1 MTISRTGQP
10 GTAAAFENIPAT
22 DSTYAVRQTTTD
34 SVKNPRGRGNLKHK
48 VALLG
53 AGYIAEWHA
62 KAIAS
67 LRDVEL
73 VAVCDQLPL
82 RAEAFGRKFKVPRV
96 YGALGAMLAG
106 EQLDAIHVLLPPEHH
121 FQAAKTILNAGVN
134 VFLEKPMCLSAQDGE
149 TLTRLAEAHHLKLG
163 VGHNFLFPEC
173 YERLRRDLHD
183 GILGS
188 IDHLTIT
195 WHRELPQLTS
205 GPFDIWMLREPANI
219 MLEVGSHGVAQ
230 VLDLLGLPEEIDAK
244 AGNPV
249 ELPSGQKFYRRWQ
262 VNALKG
268 RTAVEL
274 RFSFVPGFGE
284 YTIQARGSLASATV
298 DFDRDT
304 YSLRRHR
311 PLSDDFDRYAIVA
324 DSAKNARRQARRT
337 LINYALSKF
346 YPRSNGT
353 PYGASIANALK
364 AFYATSGGKLDERIG
379 AQRGVEV
386 TRICQEIGRAAAPAH
401 AQTIFSSIPNE
412 GAELPAP
419 RILILG
425 ATGFIGRE
433 LTRRLTDAG
442 NRVRV
447 LVRNPGKIALDLRT
461 PRLESVP
468 GDLNDAAALRSAMAG
483 IDHVYHLARAD
494 AKSWSDYERYDIG
507 VTREVAEAA
516 LAAGVKRLIYTSTID
531 SYYAGARAGTITE
544 DTPLDPRIE
553 RRNVYARAKAASER
567 HLLKMHRERGL
578 PVVIVR
584 PGIVIGRGGSPMH
597 WGIGMWWHGSVCQ
610 IWGDGRN
617 PLPLVLVEDV
627 ARGLIAA
634 SEVPG
639 IEGESF
645 NLVDDPSISAQ
656 EYLDEVDRSGG
667 VRIQRYATPIVKFY
681 LTDMF
686 KWGVKVLVR
695 HPDRRLPSYR
705 DWESRQQRA
714 TFDCGRA
721 KARLGW
727 KPASDRAELIRSGI
741 HEPMKD
747 LLS

>member
-1 MTISRTGQP
+1 
-10 GTAAAFENIPAT
+10 
-22 DSTYAVRQTTTD
+22 
-34 SVKNPRGRGNLKHK
+34 
-48 VALLG
+48 
-53 AGYIAEWHA
+53 
-62 KAIAS
+62 
-67 LRDVEL
+67 
-73 VAVCDQLPL
+73 
-82 RAEAFGRKFKVPRV
+82 
-96 YGALGAMLAG
+96 
-106 EQLDAIHVLLPPEHH
+106 
-121 FQAAKTILNAGVN
+121 
-134 VFLEKPMCLSAQDGE
+134 
-149 TLTRLAEAHHLKLG
+149 
-163 VGHNFLFPEC
+163 
-173 YERLRRDLHD
+173 
-183 GILGS
+183 
-188 IDHLTIT
+188 
-195 WHRELPQLTS
+195 
-205 GPFDIWMLREPANI
+205 
-219 MLEVGSHGVAQ
+219 MLEVGPHCVAQ
-230 VLDLLGLPEEIDAK
+230 MLDLSGVPDAIETR
-244 AGNPV
+244 ASNPV
-249 ELPSGQKFYRRWQ
+249 DLPSGQKFYRRWN
-262 VNALKG
+262 VNAVKG
-268 RTAVEL
+268 RTAIEL

-311 PLSDDFDRYAIVA
+311 PLSDDFDRYAMVA

-346 YPRSNGT
+346 HLSSNGT

-364 AFYATSGGKLDERIG
+364 AFYAISGGKLDERIG

-401 AQTIFSSIPNE
+401 AQTIVMSMPTAA
-412 GAELPAP
+412 AELPAP

-461 PRLESVP
+461 PRLESVL
-468 GDLNDAAALRSAMAG
+468 GDLNDPAALRSAMAG
-483 IDHVYHLARAD
+483 IDCVYHLARAD

-516 LAAGVKRLIYTSTID
+516 LAAGVKRLIYTGTID
-531 SYYAGARAGTITE
+531 SYYAGTRAGTITE
-544 DTPLDPRIE
+544 DTPLDPQIE
-553 RRNVYARAKAASER
+553 HRNLYARAKAASER
-567 HLLKMHRERGL
+567 YLLKMHRERGL

-597 WGIGMWWHGSVCQ
+597 WGVGMWWYGSVCQ

-617 PLPLVLVEDV
+617 PLPLVVVEDV
-627 ARGLIAA
+627 AKGLIAA

-656 EYLDEVDRSGG
+656 EYLDEVDRFGG

-686 KWGVKVLVR
+686 KWVVKVMVR

-705 DWESRQQRA
+705 DWESRRQRA
-714 TFDCGRA
+714 LFDCTRA
-721 KARLGW
+721 KVRLNW
-727 KPASDRAELIRSGI
+727 KPLSDRGELVLKGI
-741 HEPMKD
+741 YEPMKEM
-747 LLS
+747 LN

>member
-1 MTISRTGQP
+1 MTFSQPGQP
-10 GTAAAFENIPAT
+10 GAVAVFDDVPTT
-22 DSTYAVRQTTTD
+22 DSTHAEGQTTVA
-34 SVKNPRGRGNLKHK
+34 SVKIPRGRGNLKRK

-53 AGYIAEWHA
+53 TGYIAEWHA
-62 KAIAS
+62 KAIATI
-67 LRDVEL
+67 RDVEL
-73 VAVCDQLPL
+73 VAVCDQLLP
-82 RAEAFGRKFKVPRV
+82 RAQAFGRKFEVPRV
-96 YGALGAMLAG
+96 YGTLEALLAA
-106 EQLDAIHVLLPPEHH
+106 EQLDAIHVLLPPEFH
-121 FQAAKTILNAGVN
+121 FQAANTILNAGVN
-134 VFLEKPMCLSAQDGE
+134 VFVEKPMCLSAQDAK
-149 TLTRLAEAHHLKLG
+149 TLTRVAEARHLKLG
-163 VGHNFLFPEC
+163 VGQNFLFPEC
-173 YERLRRDLHD
+173 YERLRRDFHG
-183 GILGS
+183 GILGL

-219 MLEVGSHGVAQ
+219 MLEVGSHSVAQ
-230 VLDLLGLPEEIDAK
+230 VLDLLGTPEEIDAK
-244 AGNPV
+244 ASNPV

-274 RFSFVPGFGE
+274 RFSFVPGFSE

-298 DFDRDT
+298 DFDRNT
-304 YSLRRHR
+304 YMLRRHR
-311 PLSDDFDRYAIVA
+311 PLSEDFDRYAIIA
-324 DSAKNARRQARRT
+324 DGARSVRRQARRT
-337 LINYALSKF
+337 LLNYVMSKLHL
-346 YPRSNGT
+346 RSNGT
-353 PYGASIANALK
+353 PYGESIAKALK
-364 AFYATSGGKLDERIG
+364 SFYSTSGVKLDERIA

-401 AQTIFSSIPNE
+401 AQTIVRSIPNE
-412 GAELPAP
+412 AAKLSPP
-419 RILILG
+419 RILVLG

-433 LTRRLTDAG
+433 LTRRLIDAG

-447 LVRNPGKIALDLRT
+447 LVRNPGKLALDLRT
-461 PRLESVP
+461 PRLESVQ
-468 GDLNDAAALRSAMAG
+468 GDLNDDAALRSAMAG
-483 IDHVYHLARAD
+483 IDCVYHLARAD

-516 LAAGVKRLIYTSTID
+516 LAAGVKRLIYTGTID

-544 DTPLDPRIE
+544 DTPLDPRIK
-553 RRNVYARAKAASER
+553 RRNLYALAKAASEQ

-597 WGIGMWWHGSVCQ
+597 WGIGMWWYGSVCQ

-627 ARGLIAA
+627 AKGLIAA

-681 LTDMF
+681 LNDMF
-686 KWGVKVLVR
+686 KWAVKVMVR
-695 HPDRRLPSYR
+695 HPERRLPSYR

-714 TFDCGRA
+714 MFDCGRA

-727 KPASDRAELIRSGI
+727 RPTSDRAELIRSGI
-741 HEPMKD
+741 HAPMKD
-747 LLS
+747 SLS